1 MSTQTAPLPIEPI
14 PFADALSQ
22 RYLAYALSTIT
33 ARSLPDVRDGLKP
46 VQRRIL
52 YAMLKLRLDPE
63 GGYKKC
69 ARVVGDVIGK
79 FHPHGEG
86 AIYDA
91 MVRLAQEF
99 AQRYPLVDGQGNF
112 GNVDGDNAAAMRYT
126 EARLTEVARTLLDG
140 IDQDTVDF
148 RPTYDGGDEEP
159 VVLPAAF
166 PNLLA
171 NGTSGIAVGMA
182 TSIPPHNAG
191 ELCAALCRL
200 LEQPEAP
207 VEALLEVVKGPDLP
221 TGGVLVEPWPSVVEA
236 YRTGRGSLRLRARWQ
251 REDLGHGQYQVVV
264 TEIPYQVPKSRLI
277 ERIAELLA
285 GKKLSL
291 LADVRDEFAEE
302 VRLVLVPR
310 ARTVPPELLMEQL
323 FRQTELEVRL
333 PLNLNVLD
341 AEGVPRVMGLGQVLR
356 AFLEHRMVV
365 LIRRSRHRLA
375 QIEERLEVLAAYR
388 IAYLNLDEVIRIIR
402 EEDEP
407 KAELM
412 RAFALTERQA
422 EAILNMRLRHLR
434 RLEEQTLLKEQR
446 ELKAERREIKD
457 LLHDEGR
464 RRARLR
470 EEIEEIGRRFDGGPL
485 GRRRTAIG
493 VAPVIEGDALEA
505 PLERQPVTVVCS
517 RQGWIR
523 VLRGHVEDGAE
534 LKYKEGDA
542 PRFLLHG
549 SEHRPVARDQQRRAR
564 LSAAGRAPARRPR
577 PGRAAEPADR
587 SRARRR
593 AGHARHPS
601 PGRQG
606 AARLQQRARLRR
618 RGAGDRGADPGR
630 QAGVQSRRRRTAGG
644 RLSGRGRPRRH
655 HRQQPQVA
663 AVPPR
668 PAAGDEPRQGRA
680 AAALSR
686 RHAQRRRGVPAG
698 GGAQLADRQRDARAR
713 RAAVLDRQARPSR
726 PHRAARLSEI
736 QPLLGLGNVLFKPG
750 SGPARR

>member
-1 MSTQTAPLPIEPI
+1 MSTETLSAPIEPI
-14 PFADALSQ
+14 RFTDALSQ

-126 EARLTEVARTLLDG
+126 EARLTEVARALLDG

-148 RPTYDGGDEEP
+148 RATYDGGDEEP
-159 VVLPAAF
+159 VVLPGAF

-200 LEQPEAP
+200 LEQPETP
-207 VEALLEVVKGPDLP
+207 LEALLELVKGPDLP
-221 TGGVLVEPWPSVVEA
+221 TGGVLVEPWPNVVEA
-236 YRTGRGSLRLRARWQ
+236 YRSGRGSLRLRARWQ
-251 REDLGHGQYQVVV
+251 REDLGHGQYQIVV
-264 TEIPYQVPKSRLI
+264 TEIPYQVAKSRLI

-285 GKKLSL
+285 ARRLAL
-291 LADVRDEFAEE
+291 LADVRDESAEE

-323 FRQTELEVRL
+323 FRQTDLEVRL

-341 AEGVPRVMGLGQVLR
+341 AEGVPRVMGLKEVLR

-365 LIRRSRHRLA
+365 LTRRSRHRLA
-375 QIEERLEVLAAYR
+375 RIEERLEVLAAYQA
-388 IAYLNLDEVIRIIR
+388 AYLSLDEVIRIIR
-402 EEDEP
+402 EDDEP

-446 ELKAERREIKD
+446 ELKAERREIKE
-457 LLHDEGR
+457 LLKDEAT
-464 RRARLR
+464 RRAKLR
-470 EEIEEIGRRFDGGPL
+470 EEIEQVGREFGDGPL
-485 GRRRTAIG
+485 GRRRTALG
-493 VAPVIEGDALEA
+493 AAPVIEDEALEM
-505 PLERQPVTVVCS
+505 PIERQPVTVVCS

-523 VLRGHVEDGAE
+523 VLRGHVEGGGAE

-542 PRFLLHG
+542 ARFLLHG
-549 SEHRPVARDQQRRAR
+549 ESTDR
-564 LSAAGRAPARRPR
+564 LLVISSDGRGYLLPIERL
-577 PGRAAEPADR
+577 PGGRGQGEPLRLQIDLAHGAEPVMLAIHR
-587 SRARRR
+587 QGGRVLLASSGARGFVAEEQAIAAQTR
-593 AGHARHPS
+593 G
-601 PGRQG
+601 GRQVFNLVQDERVVVACPAEG
-606 AARLQQRARLRR
+606 DHVATIGSNRKMLVFPLDQLPVMSRGKGVLLQRYR
-618 RGAGDRGADPGR
+618 D
-630 QAGVQSRRRRTAGG
+630 G
-644 RLSGRGRPRRH
+644 RLADAR
-655 HRQQPQVA
+655 VFA
-663 AVPPR
+663 
-668 PAAGDEPRQGRA
+668 
-680 AAALSR
+680 
-686 RHAQRRRGVPAG
+686 
-698 GGAQLADRQRDARAR
+698 LADGLSWPTAKGLRVITDLTPWLGKRGHTGRMAPHGFPRDNRFG
-713 RAAVLDRQARPSR
+713 D
-726 PHRAARLSEI
+726 
-736 QPLLGLGNVLFKPG
+736 
-750 SGPARR
+750 

>member
-1 MSTQTAPLPIEPI
+1 MATKTASAAPIEPI
-14 PFADALSQ
+14 PFTEALSQ

-126 EARLTEVARTLLDG
+126 EARLTEVARALLDG

-148 RPTYDGGDEEP
+148 RATYDGGDEEP

-191 ELCAALCRL
+191 ELCQALCRL
-200 LEQPEAP
+200 LERPDTP
-207 VEALLEVVKGPDLP
+207 VEDLLELVKGPDLP
-221 TGGVLVEPWPSVVEA
+221 TGGVLVEPWANVVEA
-236 YRTGRGSLRLRARWQ
+236 YRSGRGSLRLRARWQ
-251 REDLGHGQYQVVV
+251 REDLGHGQYQIVV
-264 TEIPYQVPKSRLI
+264 TEMPYQVPKSRLV

-285 GKKLSL
+285 AKKLSL
-291 LADVRDEFAEE
+291 LADVRDESAEE

-310 ARTVPPELLMEQL
+310 ARTVPDEVLMEQL
-323 FRQTELEVRL
+323 FRQTDLEVRL

-341 AEGVPRVMGLGQVLR
+341 AEGVPRVMSLDQLLR

-365 LIRRSRHRLA
+365 LIRRSRHRLGK
-375 QIEERLEVLAAYR
+375 IEERLEVLDAYR

-412 RAFALTERQA
+412 RAFELTERQA
-422 EAILNMRLRHLR
+422 EAILNMRLRNLR
-434 RLEEQTLLKEQR
+434 RLEEQTLLKEQKALR
-446 ELKAERREIKD
+446 AERRELKE
-457 LLHDEGR
+457 LLKDEGL
-464 RRARLR
+464 RRAKLR
-470 EEIEEIGRRFDGGPL
+470 EEIEEIGRRFGDGPL
-485 GRRRTAIG
+485 GRRRTTLG
-493 VAPVIEGDALEA
+493 EAPVIDGEALEA
-505 PLERQPVTVVCS
+505 PVERQPVTIVCS

-523 VLRGHVEDGAE
+523 VIRGHVEDGAD
-534 LKYKEGDA
+534 LKYKEGDG

-549 SEHRPVARDQQRRAR
+549 QSTDRLLLISSDGRGYLLPVERLPGGRGQGEPLRLHVDLGRGAEPVMLVIHREGGRILLA
-564 LSAAGRAPARRPR
+564 SSAGRGFVAETQAI
-577 PGRAAEPADR
+577 AAQT
-587 SRARRR
+587 R
-593 AGHARHPS
+593 AGRQVFNLDEGERIVVACPAEGDHVATIGTNRKMLIFPLDQLPVMSRGKGVLLQRYKDGRLADACVFARADGLSWPS
-601 PGRQG
+601 TRG
-606 AARLQQRARLRR
+606 LRVVTELEPWLGK
-618 RGAGDRGADPGR
+618 RG
-630 QAGVQSRRRRTAGG
+630 QAGRLAPSGFPRSNRFAG
-644 RLSGRGRPRRH
+644 
-655 HRQQPQVA
+655 
-663 AVPPR
+663 
-668 PAAGDEPRQGRA
+668 
-680 AAALSR
+680 
-686 RHAQRRRGVPAG
+686 
-698 GGAQLADRQRDARAR
+698 
-713 RAAVLDRQARPSR
+713 
-726 PHRAARLSEI
+726 
-736 QPLLGLGNVLFKPG
+736 
-750 SGPARR
+750 

>member
-1 MSTQTAPLPIEPI
+1 MSTQTAPAPIEPI
-14 PFADALSQ
+14 PFTDALSQ

-200 LEQPEAP
+200 LEQPETP
-207 VEALLEVVKGPDLP
+207 VEALLELVKGPDLP
-221 TGGVLVEPWPSVVEA
+221 TGGVLIEPWPSVVEA

-285 GKKLSL
+285 VKKLSL
-291 LADVRDEFAEE
+291 LADVRDESAEE

-375 QIEERLEVLAAYR
+375 RIDERLEVLAAYR

-457 LLHDEGR
+457 LLQDEGR

-470 EEIEEIGRRFDGGPL
+470 EEIEEIGRRFEGGPL

-493 VAPVIEGDALEA
+493 AAPVIEGDALEA
-505 PLERQPVTVVCS
+505 PVERQPVTVVCS

-523 VLRGHVEDGAE
+523 VLRGQVEDGVD

-549 SEHRPVARDQQRRAR
+549 QSTDRLLVISSDGRGYLLPVERLPGGRGQGEPLSLQIDLARGAEPVMLAIHRPDGRVLLASGSARGFVAEEQAIAAQTRGGKQVFNLEPDERVVVACPAEGDHVATIGSNRKLLLFPLDQLPVMSRGKGVLLQRYRDGTLSDAVVFRLEEGLSWPTAKGTRALDEPQYWIGKR
-564 LSAAGRAPARRPR
+564 GQAGRTVPHGFPR
-577 PGRAAEPADR
+577 SNRFTG
-587 SRARRR
+587 
-593 AGHARHPS
+593 
-601 PGRQG
+601 
-606 AARLQQRARLRR
+606 
-618 RGAGDRGADPGR
+618 
-630 QAGVQSRRRRTAGG
+630 
-644 RLSGRGRPRRH
+644 
-655 HRQQPQVA
+655 
-663 AVPPR
+663 
-668 PAAGDEPRQGRA
+668 
-680 AAALSR
+680 
-686 RHAQRRRGVPAG
+686 
-698 GGAQLADRQRDARAR
+698 
-713 RAAVLDRQARPSR
+713 
-726 PHRAARLSEI
+726 
-736 QPLLGLGNVLFKPG
+736 
-750 SGPARR
+750 

>member
-1 MSTQTAPLPIEPI
+1 MSTQTVSAPIEPI
-14 PFADALSQ
+14 RFTDALSQ

-126 EARLTEVARTLLDG
+126 EARLTEVARALLDG

-159 VVLPAAF
+159 VILPGAF

-182 TSIPPHNAG
+182 TSIPPHNTG

-200 LEQPEAP
+200 LEQPETP
-207 VEALLEVVKGPDLP
+207 LEALLEVVKGPDLP
-221 TGGVLVEPWPSVVEA
+221 TGGVLVEPWPNVVEA
-236 YRTGRGSLRLRARWQ
+236 YRSGRGSLRLRARWQ
-251 REDLGHGQYQVVV
+251 REDLGHGQYQIVV
-264 TEIPYQVPKSRLI
+264 TEMPYQVPKSRLI

-285 GKKLSL
+285 AKKLSL
-291 LADVRDEFAEE
+291 LADVRDESAEE

-310 ARTVPPELLMEQL
+310 ARTVPPEVLMEQL

-341 AEGVPRVMGLGQVLR
+341 AEGVPRVMGLRQVLR

-375 QIEERLEVLAAYR
+375 RIEERLEVLAAYQ

-412 RAFALTERQA
+412 RAFELTDRQA

-434 RLEEQTLLKEQR
+434 RLEERTLLKEQR
-446 ELKAERREIKD
+446 ELKAERRGIKE
-457 LLHDEGR
+457 LLKDEAGR
-464 RRARLR
+464 RATLQA
-470 EEIEEIGRRFDGGPL
+470 EIEEVGRRVGGGAL
-485 GRRRTAIG
+485 GRRRTAFG
-493 VAPVIEGDALEA
+493 AAPVIEGEALEV
-505 PLERQPVTVVCS
+505 PVERQPVTVVCS

-523 VLRGHVEDGAE
+523 VLRGHVEGGGAE

-542 PRFLLHG
+542 PRFLIHG
-549 SEHRPVARDQQRRAR
+549 QSTDR
-564 LSAAGRAPARRPR
+564 LLLISSDGR
-577 PGRAAEPADR
+577 
-587 SRARRR
+587 
-593 AGHARHPS
+593 GHLLPIE
-601 PGRQG
+601 
-606 AARLQQRARLRR
+606 RL
-618 RGAGDRGADPGR
+618 P
-630 QAGVQSRRRRTAGG
+630 
-644 RLSGRGRPRRH
+644 SGRGQGEPLRVQIDLARGAEPVMLAL
-655 HRQQPQVA
+655 HRQSGRVLLASSAARGFIAEEQAIAAQTRSGKQVFNLA
-663 AVPPR
+663 PDERVVVAC
-668 PAAGDEPRQGRA
+668 PAEGDHVATVGSNRKLLVFPLDQ
-680 AAALSR
+680 LPVMSR
-686 RHAQRRRGVPAG
+686 GKGVLLQRYRDG
-698 GGAQLADRQRDARAR
+698 GLADARAFALADGLSWPTAKGLR
-713 RAAVLDRQARPSR
+713 VITDLTAWLGKRGQAGRMA
-726 PHRAARLSEI
+726 PHGFPRNNRF
-736 QPLLGLGNVLFKPG
+736 GD
-750 SGPARR
+750 

>member
-1 MSTQTAPLPIEPI
+1 MSTQTAPAPIEPI
-14 PFADALSQ
+14 PFTDALSR

-79 FHPHGEG
+79 FHPHGEV

-126 EARLTEVARTLLDG
+126 EARLTEVAQALLDG
-140 IDQDTVDF
+140 IDEDTVDF

-200 LEQPEAP
+200 LEQPETP
-207 VEALLEVVKGPDLP
+207 VEALLELVKGPDLP

-264 TEIPYQVPKSRLI
+264 SEIPYQVPKSRLI
-277 ERIAELLA
+277 ERLAELLA
-285 GKKLSL
+285 VRKLPL
-291 LADVRDEFAEE
+291 LADVRDESAED
-302 VRLVLVPR
+302 VRVVLVPR

-323 FRQTELEVRL
+323 FRQSELEVRL

-341 AEGVPRVMGLGQVLR
+341 AEGVPRVMGLGQALR

-365 LIRRSRHRLA
+365 LIRRSRHRLIR
-375 QIEERLEVLAAYR
+375 IEERLEVLAAYR
-388 IAYLNLDEVIRIIR
+388 LAYLNLDQVIRIIR
-402 EEDEP
+402 EDDEP

-434 RLEEQTLLKEQR
+434 RLEERTLLKEQR
-446 ELKAERREIKD
+446 ELSAERREIKA
-457 LLHDEGR
+457 LLQDEAR
-464 RRARLR
+464 RQARLK
-470 EEIEEIGRRFDGGPL
+470 EEIEAIGRRFGDGPL
-485 GRRRTAIG
+485 GRRRTALG
-493 VAPVIEGDALEA
+493 TAPVIDDDAFET
-505 PLERQPVTVVCS
+505 PVERQPVTVVCS

-523 VLRGHVEDGAE
+523 VLRGHVEGGAE
-534 LKYKEGDA
+534 LKYKEGDG

-549 SEHRPVARDQQRRAR
+549 QSTDRLLVISSDGRGYVLPIERLPGGRGQGEPLRLQIDLVQSAEPVMLAIHRPDGRVLLASSGARGFIAEEQAIAAQTRVGKQVFNLEADERVVVACPAEGDHVATVGSNRKLLVFPLDQLPVMSRGKGVLLQRYREGGLADAR
-564 LSAAGRAPARRPR
+564 VCALADGLSWPSARGLRIVTDLAPWLGKRGQAGRLAPHGFPR
-577 PGRAAEPADR
+577 NNRF
-587 SRARRR
+587 
-593 AGHARHPS
+593 
-601 PGRQG
+601 
-606 AARLQQRARLRR
+606 
-618 RGAGDRGADPGR
+618 GD
-630 QAGVQSRRRRTAGG
+630 
-644 RLSGRGRPRRH
+644 
-655 HRQQPQVA
+655 
-663 AVPPR
+663 
-668 PAAGDEPRQGRA
+668 
-680 AAALSR
+680 
-686 RHAQRRRGVPAG
+686 
-698 GGAQLADRQRDARAR
+698 
-713 RAAVLDRQARPSR
+713 
-726 PHRAARLSEI
+726 
-736 QPLLGLGNVLFKPG
+736 
-750 SGPARR
+750 